1 MKFAIVAEA
10 MLAVGDRVPEFSV
23 FRAFKDPVGSR
34 ELFTEGPTVVHF
46 YIFDF
51 SGSPEGG

>member
-1 MKFAIVAEA
+1 MKFAIVAQA

-34 ELFTEGPTVVHF
+34 ELFAEGPTVVHF